1 MVSDG
6 QRKPR
11 VVVIVVF
18 DGVKLL
24 DAAGPAEVFAEA
36 NRFGA
41 NYQIKIASVDGRDVT
56 TSIGTGFA
64 VTDRIA
70 AIVSADTVL
79 VAGGD
84 GLIGRPIDPAL
95 VTALKGVPPR
105 TRRLAS
111 ICTGSFILAQAG
123 LLNGRRATTHWRHAN
138 LLARAFPDVVVEP
151 DAIFVRDGAI
161 LTSAGVSAGIDLAL
175 ALVEEDY
182 GPELARDV
190 ARSLVVY
197 LKRAGG
203 QSQFS
208 VLVEADPPPQSALRT
223 VTDAIAANPAA
234 DHSVKNLAI
243 QASLSTRQLTRLFQ
257 SELGTTPAR
266 YVEMVR
272 IDAAQA
278 ALDAGRTVTETAH
291 LAGFGS
297 AETLRGVREQPR
309 CLTEGLSGQ
318 ISHHVSRVRTSSRLR
333 RPPGTAQRIK
343 PARFARRSPSCQ
355 PSRPRWWA
363 GSTSGSARPG
373 GRARPHPAWRGSRS
387 VPPATPV
394 NR

>member
-1 MVSDG
+1 
-6 QRKPR
+6 

-41 NYQIKIASVDGRDVT
+41 DYQLKIASPDGCDVT
-56 TSIGTGFA
+56 TSIGTGLA
-64 VTDRIA
+64 VTDKLRSIE
-70 AIVSADTVL
+70 SADTVL

-95 VTALKGVPPR
+95 VDAVKTVPPK
-105 TRRLAS
+105 TRRLGS
-111 ICTGSFILAQAG
+111 ICTGAFILAQAG
-123 LLNGRRATTHWRHAN
+123 LLNGRRATTHWRHSR
-138 LLARAFPDVVVEP
+138 LLGRAFPDVVVEP
-151 DAIFVRDGAI
+151 DAIFVRDGHV

-175 ALVEEDY
+175 ALVEEDH
-182 GPELARDV
+182 GAELVRDV

-208 VLVEADPPPQSALRT
+208 VLVEANPPPQSALRA
-223 VTDAIAANPAA
+223 VTDAIAGDPAA
-234 DHSVKNLAI
+234 NHDVKTLAA

-272 IDAAQA
+272 IDAARA
-278 ALDAGRTVTETAH
+278 ALDAGRGVADAARV
-291 LAGFGS
+291 AGFGS
-297 AETLRGVREQPR
+297 AETLRRVFVTNLGVSPKAYRDR
-309 CLTEGLSGQ
+309 F
-318 ISHHVSRVRTSSRLR
+318 RT
-333 RPPGTAQRIK
+333 TASK
-343 PARFARRSPSCQ
+343 
-355 PSRPRWWA
+355 
-363 GSTSGSARPG
+363 
-373 GRARPHPAWRGSRS
+373 
-387 VPPATPV
+387 
-394 NR
+394 